1 MEAVLAGF
9 SEPKYL
15 TFEQDKSLFRIKKVA
30 WNCDFFE
37 ESNRE
42 HLMTIKKLC
51 EGQHECNFLANHET
65 FGPDL
70 RRCSHKA
77 ESEYSLQLVFSCP
90 GRDKRNHRIDKNK
103 YTCVI
108 PTTTTTTTTT
118 TMMMKAG
125 WNG

>member
-42 HLMTIKKLC
+42 HLMKLKYLC

-65 FGPDL
+65 FGPDR

-90 GRDKRNHRIDKNK
+90 GRDKRNHRIQKNTFVVGTS
-103 YTCVI
+103 TC
-108 PTTTTTTTTT
+108 
-118 TMMMKAG
+118 
-125 WNG
+125 W